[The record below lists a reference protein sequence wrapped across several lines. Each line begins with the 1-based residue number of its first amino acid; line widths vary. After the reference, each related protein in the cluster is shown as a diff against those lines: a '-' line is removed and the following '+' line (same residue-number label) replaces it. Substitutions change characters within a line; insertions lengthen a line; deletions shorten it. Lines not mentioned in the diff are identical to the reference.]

1 MVQTAAVIGK
11 SDWLPLFKEKHGVYN
26 ECRMIDTG
34 IIKPR
39 GEEK

>member
-1 MVQTAAVIGK
+1 MVQTAAVTGK
-11 SDWLPLFKEKHGVYN
+11 SDWLPLIKEKRGVYN
-26 ECRMIDTG
+26 ECRMLDAG